1 MNNYKFISKNQAL
14 KLITDSLDKMRKNLG
29 SNSLLLLSYDLKN
42 KKFLGRFRVDTEGG
56 IKIINECKTFILSID
71 DNQYCAV
78 STLTM
83 YTAFQEDISH
93 ITSEGRKH
101 DIIIFKW
108 IYLEMAKNNNN
119 K

>member
-56 IKIINECKTFILSID
+56 IKIINECKTFILSIV
-71 DNQYCAV
+71 QY
-78 STLTM
+78 
-83 YTAFQEDISH
+83 QH
-93 ITSEGRKH
+93 
-101 DIIIFKW
+101 
-108 IYLEMAKNNNN
+108 
-119 K
+119 